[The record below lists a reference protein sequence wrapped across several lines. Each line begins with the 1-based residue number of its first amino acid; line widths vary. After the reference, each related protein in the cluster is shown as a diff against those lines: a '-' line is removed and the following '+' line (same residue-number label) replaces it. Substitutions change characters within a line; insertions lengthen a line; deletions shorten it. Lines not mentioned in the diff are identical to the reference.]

1 MEGFPL
7 YLDTMSPAHPPPA
20 LAGNAN
26 KNNCCL
32 LACLY
37 FAIKLEIGKLL
48 CVPSPPPA
56 FFIKKKKRE
65 KKKKLFPNIL
75 PQAERPWFL
84 SELPRQPLS
93 PAVLRPRWHPAACLE
108 FGARGAQQCAE
119 GKILGLTP
127 SSPCRLF
134 SCFVKTNKETI
145 SPLTCPSV
153 KLDSASS
160 GCPPHSS
167 AENGGVSGSD
177 SSQVTLIPSNQSAL
191 APCLSARAAQI
202 PRVSDLWG
210 LCWESTA

>member
-1 MEGFPL
+1 MCGGIPPL
-7 YLDTMSPAHPPPA
+7 PRHDVSSSSSPSPGRECQQKQLLFACLFIFCHK
-20 LAGNAN
+20 AGNWKVTVRALPRPS
-26 KNNCCL
+26 L
-32 LACLY
+32 L
-37 FAIKLEIGKLL
+37 
-48 CVPSPPPA
+48 
-56 FFIKKKKRE
+56 KKKKRE
-65 KKKKLFPNIL
+65 KNKKLFPNIL

-127 SSPCRLF
+127 SSPCQLF

-167 AENGGVSGSD
+167 AENGGVSWSD